1 MCEKYAGH
9 DKYDHADQSRSRFCG
24 RTTFLPSIV
33 HTLRDFITP
42 FLRHFEK
49 KELNDIVAFN
59 ADLRHAV
66 ETYKAVAEGQSG
78 CTTSRTR

>member
-1 MCEKYAGH
+1 MTFIRGESMCEKYAGH

-42 FLRHFEK
+42 FLIAARPV
-49 KELNDIVAFN
+49 VALKPGTDSFSW
-59 ADLRHAV
+59 LM
-66 ETYKAVAEGQSG
+66 QLIL
-78 CTTSRTR
+78 